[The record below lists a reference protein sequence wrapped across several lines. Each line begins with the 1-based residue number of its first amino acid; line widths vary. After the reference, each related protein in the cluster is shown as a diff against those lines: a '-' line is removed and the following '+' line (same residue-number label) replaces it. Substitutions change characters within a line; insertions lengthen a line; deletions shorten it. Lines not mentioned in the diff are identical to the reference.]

1 MKDRIENLKSSLNK
15 GRQSWHYVWNLIDKI
30 LNTNKDLPYHVKNY
44 LFQCQVFLDSNESLL
59 DKYETIINELKENLL
74 TNDEYEDI
82 SQVLKSLI
90 TDHQAKAISIDNI
103 LRKENS

>member
-1 MKDRIENLKSSLNK
+1 MKDRIKNLKSSLSK

-30 LNTNKDLPYHVKNY
+30 LKNNQDLPYHTKNY

-59 DKYETIINELKENLL
+59 DKYETIVNELKEGSL
-74 TNDEYEDI
+74 TNDEYENI
-82 SQVLKSLI
+82 SQVLRSLI

-103 LRKENS
+103 LRK